1 MELSKRKL
9 KCILTNEE
17 KLQISETMS
26 ETIINKAGT
35 EDDLAAFLSSAKST
49 KAQHESTIKHCD
61 SIINECAQQL
71 SGGFVFRD
79 VECETV
85 KDYEDQK
92 IRVYRVDTG
101 EIVETRNMTEEEK
114 QMHIDELIND
124 EIEQTFNG
132 LTLIGVV
139 VTMETVVAWSH
150 EERVDALMWAGA
162 VYRSSEDATV
172 VVPERPAFIP
182 MAASAEGA
190 SVTETVTRPVA
201 ETINPENINNE
212 STDSLEDADI

>member
-1 MELSKRKL
+1 MELTKRKL
-9 KCILTNEE
+9 KCVLTNEE

-49 KAQHESTIKHCD
+49 KAQHESTIKHAN
-61 SIINECAQQL
+61 SIIADCAQTL
-71 SGGFVFRD
+71 NSGFVFRD

-101 EIVETRNMTEEEK
+101 EVVETRNMTEEEK

-132 LTLIGVV
+132 LTLIGIV

-150 EERVDALMWAGA
+150 EERVEALMWAGA

-182 MAASAEGA
+182 IAVPTEGA
-190 SVTETVTRPVA
+190 AVTETVNAPMV
-201 ETINPENINNE
+201 ETANTENSNNE
-212 STDSLEDADI
+212 STDSPEDADI